1 MAIHRIMLPVGLRDD
16 ATRSVVWDD
25 EAGTV
30 EGDHVEVPWMQR
42 VLAAATERPVQVGP
56 GGLFWF
62 LRDPGR
68 RADEFLVL
76 LYIAHQ
82 PILEEPLR
90 STLPPV
96 FDGVRPPPPEK
107 AELLT
112 DEHGNPL

>member
-1 MAIHRIMLPVGLRDD
+1 MTVHRIMLPVGLRD
-16 ATRSVVWDD
+16 ATRRSVVWDD

-30 EGDHVEVPWMQR
+30 EGDHRAVPWMQR
-42 VLAAATERPVQVGP
+42 VLADPERPIEIRP
-56 GGLFWF
+56 GGILWD
-62 LRDPGR
+62 LHDPGH

-76 LYIAHQ
+76 LYVAHQ

-107 AELLT
+107 AEVLT